1 MSPLPPSPVGRF
13 LGFFAFHQDHGILW
27 DSLSWRPLGP
37 HQEHGIL
44 RNWSSWRPLGR
55 LAGDPRNTG
64 FCATGRLGMP
74 SSIEAQKGSGHLNL
88 KYRSGP
94 FLSPCWSPYWPY
106 VGPLGSIFGLIFSI
120 LARRAHKSKN
130 EGPPI
135 QNGHFWGLKRALE
148 GPCWGHV
155 GVKLAS
161 SGHLNISHHH
171 LSDEP
176 RYKGG

>member
-27 DSLSWRPLGP
+27 NSLSWRPLGP

-64 FCATGRLGMP
+64 FCATGRLGML
-74 SSIEAQKGSGHLNL
+74 SSIEAQKGSAQLNL
-88 KYRSGP
+88 KYGSGP
-94 FLSPCWSPYWPY
+94 FLVHCWGPYRPY
-106 VGPLGSIFGLIFSI
+106 VGPLGVIFGLIFSI

-130 EGPPI
+130 EGPPM

-148 GPCWGHV
+148 GPCWGYV

-161 SGHLNISHHH
+161 SGHLDISYHH
-171 LSDEP
+171 LSDEG
-176 RYKGG
+176 R

>member
-1 MSPLPPSPVGRF
+1 MALRWPQAG
-13 LGFFAFHQDHGILW
+13 
-27 DSLSWRPLGP
+27 
-37 HQEHGIL
+37 HGIL
-44 RNWSSWRPLGR
+44 RNWSSWRPLGH
-55 LAGDPRNTG
+55 LGGDPRNTG

-74 SSIEAQKGSGHLNL
+74 SNIEAQKGSARLNL
-88 KYRSGP
+88 KYGSGP
-94 FLSPCWSPYWPY
+94 FLVHCWGPYRPY
-106 VGPLGSIFGLIFSI
+106 VGPLGVIFGLIFSI

-130 EGPPI
+130 EGPPM